1 MCEIINKYLK
11 KKHMSIK
18 QINNIKSSISKIWS
32 IQMNLKKNL
41 FQLIPTNYI
50 KSKFIYVKIEFIS
63 KYFLIFNTMKL
74 EFEVNAN

>member
-11 KKHMSIK
+11 KKTHVH

>member
-11 KKHMSIK
+11 KKTHVH

-41 FQLIPTNYI
+41 FQLSPTNYI